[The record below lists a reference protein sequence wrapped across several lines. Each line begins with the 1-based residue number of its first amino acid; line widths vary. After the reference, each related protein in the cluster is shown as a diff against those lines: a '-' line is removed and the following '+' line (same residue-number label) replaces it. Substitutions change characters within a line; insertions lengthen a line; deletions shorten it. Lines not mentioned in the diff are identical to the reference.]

1 MKSIRNRRGMTLI
14 EIMIVLA
21 IIGSIATILLPKI
34 VGSQDKANIKNA
46 KIQMSQIMNS
56 LTLYSTDCG
65 HYPSSLNGLIQQD
78 SGCSNWGPEAY
89 YKTKNKEPIKD
100 PWGHEFVYEL
110 NGAEYTLKCL
120 GKDGAEGGTSYSADF
135 TQDDI

>member
-21 IIGSIATILLPKI
+21 IIGSIAAILLPKI
-34 VGSQDKANIKNA
+34 VGSQDKANIRSA

-65 HYPSSLNGLIQQD
+65 HYPSSLAGLTQQD
-78 SGCSNWGPEAY
+78 SGCTNWGPEPY
-89 YKTKNKEPIKD
+89 YKTKNKEAIKD
-100 PWGHEFVYEL
+100 PWGHEFGYEL
-110 NGAEYTLKCL
+110 NGAEYTLKCF
-120 GKDGAEGGTSYSADF
+120 GRDGAEGGSGFNADF
-135 TQDDI
+135 TQEDL